1 MMDSDL
7 SNEPRYFDALEL
19 VEYIVMAFDI
29 ETKGEGGRNSG
40 AIGMSGCRV
49 FNTLARRPGAF
60 VRLVPLRYSDL
71 AEASGLSRSTIGHAV
86 DRLVEHLLLSDVGR
100 SGDPAG
106 RMAMLH
112 LPPRVLSLY
121 ERREGRPG
129 SSRGPVSRAE
139 VAKALAVLSR
149 EA

>member
-1 MMDSDL
+1 MTDPQQ
-7 SNEPRYFDALEL
+7 SNDRRYLEALEL
-19 VEYIVMAFDI
+19 VEHIVMAFDI
-29 ETKGEGGRNSG
+29 ETKGKGGRHSG
-40 AIGMSGCRV
+40 AIGTSGCRV

-86 DRLVEHLLLSDVGR
+86 DRLIEHLLLSVVGR

-112 LPPRVLSLY
+112 LPPKVLSSY

-129 SSRGPVSRAE
+129 LSRGSVSRAE

>member
-1 MMDSDL
+1 MTDPDK
-7 SNEPRYFDALEL
+7 SNDQHYFDALKL
-19 VEYIVMAFDI
+19 VEWIVMAFDI

-49 FNTLARRPGAF
+49 FNTLARKPGAF
-60 VRLVPLRYSDL
+60 VRLVPLRYSEL
-71 AEASGLSRSTIGHAV
+71 VEESGLSRSTIGHAV
-86 DRLVEHLLLSDVGR
+86 DRLIEHLLLSVVGR
-100 SGDPAG
+100 SGDPTG

-129 SSRGPVSRAE
+129 SSREPVPRAE